1 MAYFTEIQNTL
12 KEVFRRLRKRD
23 FSGYAGLTLKNSIYQ
38 ISINFVAKI
47 GALIFTV
54 ILARLL
60 MPELFGLYSLA
71 LSTIFIFVSF
81 SDFGINQTL
90 TRFASVS
97 IGKNNLKKAKGYFVY
112 LSKIKLVLILFSI
125 LLLTVSANFISNNYY
140 QKPLFLALIFGSFY
154 ILFSGIAV
162 MLKASFEAIN
172 DFKIIFYQEVVFQLF
187 RILVIPL
194 AIIFIMKNAFS
205 DGMVV
210 SYIILGLSLSYLI
223 SFIFFL
229 SNHRKISFFKEKAA
243 TLPKTEKTKLKKF
256 ILAIFFIILS
266 GVFFSYIDK
275 IMLGY
280 FVEAEFIG
288 YYSAVF
294 SLISA
299 ASILISFSPALLPIF
314 SRLNKKKLSLLYKKT
329 IGIVSIFSILLAI
342 FVLVFSSWIIRIV
355 FGENYLPAIG
365 ILRLFSIMLIL
376 IPVISLLATYLVASG
391 KPEIISKF
399 LILSTIMN
407 ILLNYILISK
417 LVIFGQIFAVY
428 GSVAATIIS
437 NAFYLSSLVIYKN
450 KTERSNP
457 IS

>member
-1 MAYFTEIQNTL
+1 
-12 KEVFRRLRKRD
+12 
-23 FSGYAGLTLKNSIYQ
+23 
-38 ISINFVAKI
+38 
-47 GALIFTV
+47 
-54 ILARLL
+54 
-60 MPELFGLYSLA
+60 
-71 LSTIFIFVSF
+71 
-81 SDFGINQTL
+81 
-90 TRFASVS
+90 
-97 IGKNNLKKAKGYFVY
+97 
-112 LSKIKLVLILFSI
+112 
-125 LLLTVSANFISNNYY
+125 
-140 QKPLFLALIFGSFY
+140 
-154 ILFSGIAV
+154 
-162 MLKASFEAIN
+162 
-172 DFKIIFYQEVVFQLF
+172 
-187 RILVIPL
+187 
-194 AIIFIMKNAFS
+194 
-205 DGMVV
+205 
-210 SYIILGLSLSYLI
+210 
-223 SFIFFL
+223 
-229 SNHRKISFFKEKAA
+229 
-243 TLPKTEKTKLKKF
+243 
-256 ILAIFFIILS
+256 
-266 GVFFSYIDK
+266 
-275 IMLGY
+275 MLGY